1 MITWEDA
8 NLCDSSAQM
17 SNLYKGSG
25 LSTGHIQAK
34 EKITLASTF
43 DITADFLKV
52 TGSLHSK
59 P

>member
-34 EKITLASTF
+34 EKITLA
-43 DITADFLKV
+43 
-52 TGSLHSK
+52 
-59 P
+59 